1 LTHCKM
7 DCTACWCPGCD
18 REIIPKRLLVPR
30 EPSPADL
37 PAPKRATPAK
47 KSKTTR
53 TRAGLVHGTG
63 RVKPNGALKS
73 AEPAAPIKMKSIV
86 DPSPL
91 PLYCSD
97 ECRMAD
103 MGSVYSN
110 DCPSTSTPLTPRHP
124 LSDASSFDSDDSD
137 SSADSEYTN
146 VVNKS
151 LRVLAEAYN
160 FPAIPHAPRVRSPP
174 RSSQKPSPP
183 EYNGGMIMAGR
194 RIAEYL
200 KPEPDNRS
208 EYQKKAGKQPRKL
221 VKGWNDGSTEW
232 RAHIYNFATSNK
244 THPDDVA
251 KAYGSQVAF
260 SHRSSNGVTST
271 LGEGSSPSTSPI
283 SPVARTSSWHDS
295 YETEELYAKFSAS
308 LSKKA
313 EQRAV
318 EYPASAPS
326 VLRSR
331 QPVKGLLVPE
341 IKRRPVS
348 SESLEPVN
356 TVLPV
361 PRPRFETRAW
371 SYDNVLT
378 YPCPPPKPSR
388 YETKTES
395 QIVNGVETEV
405 TVQVPVYDKPKCL
418 FNFPPR
424 DYPIDYSK
432 QQRRR

>member
-1 LTHCKM
+1 
-7 DCTACWCPGCD
+7 
-18 REIIPKRLLVPR
+18 
-30 EPSPADL
+30 
-37 PAPKRATPAK
+37 
-47 KSKTTR
+47 
-53 TRAGLVHGTG
+53 
-63 RVKPNGALKS
+63 
-73 AEPAAPIKMKSIV
+73 
-86 DPSPL
+86 
-91 PLYCSD
+91 
-97 ECRMAD
+97 MAD
-103 MGSVYSN
+103 MGSVYS
-110 DCPSTSTPLTPRHP
+110 DDYPTTSTTPPTPRHP

-137 SSADSEYTN
+137 SSCDPSDHSYH
-146 VVNKS
+146 VQKS
-151 LRVLAEAYN
+151 LRVLAKAYN
-160 FPAIPHAPRVRSPP
+160 FPPLPPAPRVRSPS
-174 RSSQKPSPP
+174 RSSSENVSLP

-200 KPEPDNRS
+200 KPQPDNRS
-208 EYQKKAGKQPRKL
+208 DYEKKAGKQPRKPI
-221 VKGWNDGSTEW
+221 KGWDDGSTQW
-232 RAHIYNFATSNK
+232 RAHVYNFSTSDK

-260 SHRSSNGVTST
+260 SHRSSSGVIST
-271 LGEGSSPSTSPI
+271 LGEGSSTSPI
-283 SPVARTSSWHDS
+283 SPVTRTSSWQDS
-295 YETEELYAKFSAS
+295 LETEELYAKFSAS

-313 EQRAV
+313 EQRAM
-318 EYPASAPS
+318 ECPASAPS

-348 SESLEPVN
+348 SESLEPLK

-378 YPCPPPKPSR
+378 YPVPPPQPSR

-395 QIVNGVETEV
+395 RIIDGVETQV
-405 TVQVPVYDKPKCL
+405 TVEVPVYDKPKCL

-432 QQRRR
+432 PSRRR